1 MQGLTT
7 CGSKQGQIA
16 NSHENGH
23 ELSSSVTD
31 SIAADMSVSKGGI
44 RSVSEVSQIITNFSL
59 TVI

>member
-1 MQGLTT
+1 MTT

-31 SIAADMSVSKGGI
+31 SIAADISGPCQKSVKLNC
-44 RSVSEVSQIITNFSL
+44 NFSL
-59 TVI
+59 TVT